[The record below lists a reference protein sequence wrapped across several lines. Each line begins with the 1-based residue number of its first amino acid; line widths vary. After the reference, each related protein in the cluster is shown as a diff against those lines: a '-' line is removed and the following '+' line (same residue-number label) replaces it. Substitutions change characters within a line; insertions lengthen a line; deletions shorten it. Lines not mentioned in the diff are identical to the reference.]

1 MRFNGEV
8 ALVTGT
14 GSGIGL
20 EAARMFAQ
28 EGCRVAAGVHR
39 AEDLDRLVDQPGEIF
54 SFILDVTDQ
63 AQWENAIQ
71 RVIERFGR
79 IDILFNNAGSTIRG
93 DIVETDR
100 ELWDKT
106 ININLNSVYLGCRAV
121 IPHMLEH
128 GSGVIVNNASINGI
142 RGNWKLIAYSSAKGG
157 VVAMTRSLAL
167 DCAQRGIR
175 VNCICPAT
183 VGDTRMTQDTIGA
196 AEDPEAMKQA
206 FASLHP
212 IGRVATAREVA
223 AVAVFLASADAS
235 FMTGAVIPVDGGR
248 ASR

>member
-1 MRFNGEV
+1 MFNGEV
-8 ALVTGT
+8 ALVTGS

-20 EAARMFAQ
+20 EAARLFA
-28 EGCRVAAGVHR
+28 EAGCRVAAGVHR
-39 AEDLDRLVDQPGEIF
+39 AEDLDRLADQPGEIF
-54 SFILDVTDQ
+54 SFILDVTDR
-63 AQWENAIQ
+63 AQWENATQ
-71 RVIERFGR
+71 RVIERFGG

-121 IPHMLEH
+121 IPHMLER

-142 RGNWKLIAYSSAKGG
+142 RGNWKLIAYSAAKGG

-183 VGDTRMTQDTIGA
+183 VGDTRMTQDAIGA

-212 IGRVATAREVA
+212 IGRMATAREVA
-223 AVAVFLASADAS
+223 AVAVFLASSDAS
-235 FMTGAVIPVDGGR
+235 FLTGAVIPVDGGR